1 MFNFLNNTI
10 KTMKV
15 LQFAV
20 IVAFFALITIDLN
33 AQCETWVGSP
43 NEDAA
48 SSAHTVYRD
57 FYKAQ
62 DYVKAFPEWKKAFD
76 LAPAADGKRDF
87 HYSDGVD
94 IYMDMYKNEADA
106 TKKAEYKKT
115 ILEMYDAWAGCMDSG
130 SIQLPNIN
138 IDEYIGYIRG
148 REAFNMFYTLNV
160 PYSKNIATLDEA
172 IEKAGNTAE
181 YIIFEPY
188 ANIVVYEFTNE
199 NMTKEKAR
207 DIYTKLNA
215 IADHNIENN
224 EQLSEAYS
232 ASKERMNAKF
242 REIENSIFDC
252 EYFKARWV
260 PEYKKKMSDGEEVA
274 KIIKELL
281 KRGCDQS
288 DPMIMEMQ
296 TRYSAYADS
305 TNTAR
310 QDEFNRNNPGALA
323 SKLYKDGD
331 YTGAIKKW
339 EEAMGTHPENAAEY
353 NYWIANTKLWKLK
366 TTSGVL
372 AHARKATSG
381 KFAGKAYILMGDT
394 YARMSRGCGDS
405 WQQRLAILA
414 ALDKYSYAKSV
425 DGSVAEDANRKIAN
439 YNASRP
445 ERQEGFMRKVK
456 EGQKVKSKCTGETV
470 KVRFSD

>member
-1 MFNFLNNTI
+1 
-10 KTMKV
+10 MKV

-20 IVAFFALITIDLN
+20 VVAFFVLLTTDLN
-33 AQCETWVGSP
+33 AQCENWVGSP

-57 FYKAQ
+57 FFKAQ
-62 DYVKAFPEWKKAFD
+62 DYAKAFPEWKKAFD
-76 LAPAADGKRDF
+76 FAPAADGKRDF

-94 IYMDMYKNEADA
+94 IYMHMFDNETDA
-106 TKKAEYKKT
+106 TKKAEYKKI
-115 ILEMYDAWAGCMDSG
+115 ILEMYDGWANCMNTG
-130 SIQLPNIN
+130 AIQLPNVN

-148 REAFNMFYTLNV
+148 REAFNMFYKLNV

-172 IEKAGNTAE
+172 VEKAGNTAE

-207 DIYTKLNA
+207 DVYTKLNA
-215 IADHNIENN
+215 IADHNIEKGGD
-224 EQLSEAYS
+224 LASAYE

-242 REIENSIFDC
+242 REIENFIFDC
-252 EYFKARWV
+252 EYFKAKLL
-260 PEYKKKMSDGEEVA
+260 PEYDRLSWNGEEV
-274 KIIKELL
+274 KRIYNKLL
-281 KRGCDQS
+281 SQGCEKT
-288 DPMIMEMQ
+288 DPALMKME
-296 TRYSAYADS
+296 TRYKAYADS

-310 QDEFNRNNPGALA
+310 LAEFRENNPGAYA
-323 SKLYKDGD
+323 SELYKQGD
-331 YTGAIKKW
+331 YDGAIKKW
-339 EEAMGTHPENAAEY
+339 EEAMGTNPENAAEY

-372 AHARKATSG
+372 GHARKATSG
-381 KFAGKAYILMGDT
+381 EFAGKAYILMGDV
-394 YARMSRGCGDS
+394 YARMSRSCGDA

-414 ALDKYSYAKSV
+414 ALDKYAYAKSV
-425 DGSVAEDANRKIAN
+425 DPGVAEDANRKISN

-470 KVRFSD
+470 KVRFVD